1 MKSFASL
8 LFPRAVLASLCATFA
23 TVGAWAQNVSLNGC
37 MGDRAA
43 LLLIDGQPRTLAVGA
58 SAQGVKLLKVSNNQA
73 QVEIGSQVLTLNVG
87 GAPGRVGGSGSSRF
101 GGSSIVL
108 TAGLGGHFTAQGA
121 INGRPV
127 RFLVDTGATNVS
139 LPQSEADRIGLDYR
153 HGQPVMA
160 NTANGAVQAYL
171 VTLTTVRVGDVEVA
185 NVPAIVVPAY
195 MDHVLLGNS
204 FLTRFSMLRESD
216 VMRLEKR
223 P

>member
-1 MKSFASL
+1 MTA
-8 LFPRAVLASLCATFA
+8 RIALAGLGLAFA
-23 TVGAWAQNVSLNGC
+23 TAGAWAQSVSLNGC
-37 MGDRAA
+37 MGERAA

-58 SAQGVKLLKVSNNQA
+58 SAQGVKLLKVGNNQA
-73 QVEIGSQVLTLNVG
+73 QVEVASQVLTLHVG
-87 GAPGRVGGSGSSRF
+87 DAPGRIGGGSPHA
-101 GGSSIVL
+101 GGTSIVL

-139 LPQSEADRIGLDYR
+139 LPQAEADRIGLDYHR
-153 HGQPVMA
+153 GQAVMA
-160 NTANGAVQAYL
+160 NTANGAVQAYM
-171 VTLTTVRVGDVEVA
+171 VTLTTVRVGDVEIA
-185 NVPAIVVPAY
+185 NVPAIVVPGY

-204 FLTRFSMLRESD
+204 FLTRFSMMRESD